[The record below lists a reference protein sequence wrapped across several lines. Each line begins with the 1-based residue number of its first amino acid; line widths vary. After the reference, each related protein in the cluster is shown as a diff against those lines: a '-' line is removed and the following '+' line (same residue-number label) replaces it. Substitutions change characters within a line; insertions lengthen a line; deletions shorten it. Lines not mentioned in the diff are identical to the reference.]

1 MKDSNTMLKKVIMN
15 DNRNLNFLIDL
26 NITFKLALLCSFLLY
41 SKYHVLIH
49 AMCSLSL
56 QAYQLLW
63 RCLFQYHQSPPELDK
78 PVLPGETAHYC
89 LSICLFYVVMVL
101 PVTHVPLS
109 IRPHPP
115 AAGLAPVASTI
126 YNTVCRS
133 VQETRPERASHQVR
147 QPFLSTHSL
156 THSLIHSLTRPL
168 IHLIT

>member
-1 MKDSNTMLKKVIMN
+1 MTTWLCSASLCSCYTMLVNKHSDIATSLGGDRTMKDSNTMLKKVIMN

-126 YNTVCRS
+126 Y
-133 VQETRPERASHQVR
+133 
-147 QPFLSTHSL
+147 
-156 THSLIHSLTRPL
+156 
-168 IHLIT
+168 